1 MKYRQIGNTELTV
14 SEIGVSLRPLAT
26 NDYGHVTEQD
36 TVNLLTRAYDMGFTY
51 FDTADSYTE
60 GYGERVLARALDR
73 RRHDIV
79 ISTKAGYDFYRPV
92 IDPSERGQSRRWTP
106 GFIQYACEQ
115 SLLRLNTDYIDLFL
129 LHHPHPDVIDDDELF
144 GLLDDLVVAGKTRY
158 YGVMLDDTPESEE
171 TGEGAIDHRQVSAV
185 EMTYGLLEQEP
196 GRNLIRR
203 AQDTT
208 TAIISYNPS
217 ASGALEDIRRS
228 GGRRGNQPERAI
240 AAGDVRALSERAGGS
255 RGRTAGVRRRYRDVG
270 DQVRTGVPDGRVDA
284 SHRNV
289 LCKASGA
296 GRDRRQRRSTKGVHR
311 AGVRGVRLG
320 NREQA
325 GLERLAGGIISGGV
339 EGENL
344 GLFLLGLGA
353 AVVVPLDALHLAL
366 NQPEVLL
373 WQQVKPVEECQ
384 RPVLGLPTSDVVE
397 PGCEQRC
404 VYVVLLIE
412 HDVRPQFYA
421 KGEPLP
427 GVVGNEHLGVVFETL
442 RGDGC

>member
-79 ISTKAGYDFYRPV
+79 ISTKAGYDFYAPV
-92 IDPSERGQSRRWTP
+92 IDPSERGKSRRWTP

-115 SLLRLNTDYIDLFL
+115 SLRRLDTDYIDLFL
-129 LHHPHPDVIDDDELF
+129 LHHPDPDVIDDDELF
-144 GLLDDLVVAGKTRY
+144 GLLDDLVVAGKMRY

-208 TAIISYNPS
+208 TSIISYNPS
-217 ASGALEDIRRS
+217 ASGALEDIRGRDDEATNLNERLRQEAFERYRREREAVVAALREF
-228 GGRRGNQPERAI
+228 GGDIGMWAIKFALASPTVASTLPIATSYARLLELAEIADRDDLPREFIERAFEVY
-240 AAGDVRALSERAGGS
+240 DSEI
-255 RGRTAGVRRRYRDVG
+255 
-270 DQVRTGVPDGRVDA
+270 
-284 SHRNV
+284 
-289 LCKASGA
+289 
-296 GRDRRQRRSTKGVHR
+296 
-311 AGVRGVRLG
+311 G
-320 NREQA
+320 NR
-325 GLERLAGGIISGGV
+325 
-339 EGENL
+339 
-344 GLFLLGLGA
+344 
-353 AVVVPLDALHLAL
+353 
-366 NQPEVLL
+366 
-373 WQQVKPVEECQ
+373 QVW
-384 RPVLGLPTSDVVE
+384 RD
-397 PGCEQRC
+397 
-404 VYVVLLIE
+404 
-412 HDVRPQFYA
+412 
-421 KGEPLP
+421 
-427 GVVGNEHLGVVFETL
+427 
-442 RGDGC
+442 

>member
-79 ISTKAGYDFYRPV
+79 ISTKAGYDFYAPV
-92 IDPSERGQSRRWTP
+92 IDPSERGKSRRWTP

-208 TAIISYNPS
+208 TSIIAYNPS
-217 ASGALEDIRRS
+217 ASGALEEI
-228 GGRRGNQPERAI
+228 
-240 AAGDVRALSERAGGS
+240 
-255 RGRTAGVRRRYRDVG
+255 RGRDDEATNLNERLRQEAFERYRREREAVVAALREFGG
-270 DQVRTGVPDGRVDA
+270 DIGTWAIKFALA
-284 SHRNV
+284 SPTV
-289 LCKASGA
+289 ASTLPIA
-296 GRDRRQRRSTKGVHR
+296 TSYARLLELAEIADRDELPKGVHR
-311 AGVRGVRLG
+311 AGVRGLRLG
-320 NREQA
+320 DREQA

-339 EGENL
+339 EGEYL

-384 RPVLGLPTSDVVE
+384 RPVLGLPPSDVVE

-404 VYVVLLIE
+404 VDVVLLIE

-427 GVVGNEHLGVVFETL
+427 AVVGNEHLGVVFETL